1 MIFGSYSNSLS
12 GNRLILP
19 WVLSKQCSCKH
30 ADSHLVDQSAPSGKC
45 RCGELT
51 DLNNYRT
58 SSEPWSKYILY
69 PQKSVDMR
77 KNKRDISSYPAMMD
91 YIERMIE
98 REEEERK
105 KLEDSEDD
113 ES

>member
-1 MIFGSYSNSLS
+1 
-12 GNRLILP
+12 
-19 WVLSKQCSCKH
+19 
-30 ADSHLVDQSAPSGKC
+30 
-45 RCGELT
+45 
-51 DLNNYRT
+51 
-58 SSEPWSKYILY
+58 
-69 PQKSVDMR
+69 MR